1 MDKNDISKIRKCSCM
16 SPIHCLRCEGDI
28 SGNSFFYTLAR
39 NGYMFG
45 FFCCSDCAQASEHNR
60 FLNAFVLRVSKAP
73 DTHRD
78 LVLVPDLQTLK
89 RYSEELKKRSIRKK
103 YL

>member
-1 MDKNDISKIRKCSCM
+1 MD
-16 SPIHCLRCEGDI
+16 PTIHCLRCESDI

-45 FFCCSDCAQASEHNR
+45 FFCCADCAQSSEHNK

-73 DTHRD
+73 ATHKE
-78 LVLVPDLQTLK
+78 LVLVPDIQTLK
-89 RYSEELKKRSIRKK
+89 QYSEELERRSIRKK

>member
-1 MDKNDISKIRKCSCM
+1 MHLAKAQMDATR
-16 SPIHCLRCEGDI
+16 CLRCDADLPDT
-28 SGNSFFYTLAR
+28 FFYTIAR
-39 NGYMFG
+39 NSYMFG

-78 LVLVPDLQTLK
+78 LVLVPDIQTLK